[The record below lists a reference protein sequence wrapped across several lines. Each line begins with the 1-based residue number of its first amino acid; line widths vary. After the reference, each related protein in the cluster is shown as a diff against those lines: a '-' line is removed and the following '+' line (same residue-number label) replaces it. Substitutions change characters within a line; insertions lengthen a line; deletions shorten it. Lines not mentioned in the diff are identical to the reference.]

1 MEVKLSSTCLTER
14 ALSGQ
19 KPRLF
24 FLLNR
29 PTGNF
34 SGSRCHK
41 CNQSTRQC
49 SGQSLSKISICHL
62 FCLNFRES
70 YLQTFQSARG
80 ITWRWGPLP
89 SFEKKKKKDKKPP
102 NSWRHLLQQ
111 ERSINHI
118 SSNIY
123 LLLICQVQRLQLGAL
138 MGCINFQQVVEVG
151 SENECAALH

>member
-62 FCLNFRES
+62 FVWILGS
-70 YLQTFQSARG
+70 HTYK
-80 ITWRWGPLP
+80 P
-89 SFEKKKKKDKKPP
+89 SKVLVVSHDVGDLCPHLRKKKKKDKKTP